1 MKKPN
6 KEYTDQQ
13 LGYFQAIN
21 DMEVGM
27 VDDVQDIDYVDYLLV
42 DRDNGDDGVDMD
54 TEFEDLDGESDWFMD

>member
-13 LGYFQAIN
+13 LGYFQAMN
-21 DMEVGM
+21 DMDGGM
-27 VDDVQDIDYVDYLLV
+27 VDDVQDIDYVDSLLG
-42 DRDNGDDGVDMD
+42 DRDNGYDGVDMD